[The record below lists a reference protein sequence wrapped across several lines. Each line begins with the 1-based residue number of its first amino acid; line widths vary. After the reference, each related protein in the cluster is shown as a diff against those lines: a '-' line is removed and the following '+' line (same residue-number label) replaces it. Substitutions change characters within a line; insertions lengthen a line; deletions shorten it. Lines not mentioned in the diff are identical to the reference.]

1 MFEKTVDSTSIH
13 LAQVAQEPPSFGLI
27 THAFDERYQSM
38 CDIVM
43 SQFDKEV
50 QRMGQAQLLF
60 FVLLVLECV
69 LAGVFLSLWGATLSF
84 ALTLSS
90 IFLTTFASFVTII
103 YLNTAR
109 THRLIELRDRFL
121 LSCRQYIGY
130 QEGNK
135 SHHLTLAEMA
145 SRLAVDMAD
154 REYSYLSRLCVVEVF
169 RSYVESISA
178 WKHWRDVHNF
188 RRMLLESAIDESLSL
203 VRCDPLNIEVHA
215 SLANAYVLMASLFCD
230 PSRSETFNFD
240 DEHQDRWLPP
250 GRKQPIMEK
259 AFRDFS
265 SRAVEEFQIIS
276 DFAPEDPWVH
286 AQLAYS
292 YHDLKMFPEEIAAYE
307 ALLELCPEDHDARFR
322 LGLLYFQQ
330 GSNAKGLEMYSRL
343 KESCFSKA
351 DVLITFYGK
360 QR

>member
-1 MFEKTVDSTSIH
+1 MSSFGQTLDSAFASE
-13 LAQVAQEPPSFGLI
+13 ASSFGLI

-38 CDIVM
+38 CDIVL
-43 SQFDKEV
+43 SQFDREV
-50 QRMGQAQLLF
+50 QRIWRMQLF
-60 FVLLVLECV
+60 FFILLILECLF
-69 LAGVFLSLWGATLSF
+69 LALFLSFWGATLSF
-84 ALTLSS
+84 ALTLSA
-90 IFLTTFASFVTII
+90 IFLTTFASFVTMI
-103 YLNTAR
+103 YLKTAR

-145 SRLAVDMAD
+145 SRLAVEMGE
-154 REYSYLSRLCVVEVF
+154 REYNYFLKLCPF
-169 RSYVESISA
+169 DTFKIYVESISA
-178 WKHWRDVHNF
+178 WKHWKDVHDF
-188 RRMLLESAIDESLSL
+188 RKLLLESAIDESLSL

-230 PSRSETFNFD
+230 PSHAETWSFD
-240 DEHQDRWLPP
+240 DEKTDRWIPP
-250 GRKQPIMEK
+250 SRKQSGMEK

-276 DFAPEDPWVH
+276 DFAPDDPWVH

-292 YHDLKMFPEEIAAYE
+292 YHDLQMYQEEIAAYE

-330 GSNAKGLEMYSRL
+330 GSNAKGLQMYSLL
-343 KESCFSKA
+343 KEAAFPKA
-351 DVLITFYGK
+351 EMLISFYGR

>member
-1 MFEKTVDSTSIH
+1 MNSSGIDTS
-13 LAQVAQEPPSFGLI
+13 LTLI
-27 THAFDERYQSM
+27 TEAFDERYQSM
-38 CDIVM
+38 CDIVL
-43 SQFDKEV
+43 SQFDREV
-50 QRMGQAQLLF
+50 QRVWRVQLLF
-60 FVLLVLECV
+60 FILLFFEFAV
-69 LAGVFLSLWGATLSF
+69 AGIFLSLWGPTLSF
-84 ALTLSS
+84 ALMLSA
-90 IFLTTFASFVTII
+90 IFLTSFASFITII

-121 LSCRQYIGY
+121 LSCRQYLGY

-135 SHHLTLAEMA
+135 SHHLTLTEMI
-145 SRLAVDMAD
+145 SKLAVEMSD
-154 REYSYLSRLCVVEVF
+154 REYEYFSKFCLMEWMRPSIEVV
-169 RSYVESISA
+169 SA
-178 WKHWRDVHNF
+178 WRHWKDVHDF

-215 SLANAYVLMASLFCD
+215 NLANTYVLMASLFCD
-230 PSRSETFNFD
+230 PTHSETWSF
-240 DEHQDRWLPP
+240 EEQRQDRWIPP
-250 GRKQPIMEK
+250 SRKQPAMEK

-276 DFAPEDPWVH
+276 DFAPDDPWVH

-292 YHDLKMFPEEIAAYE
+292 YHDLKMYQEEIQAYE

-330 GSNAKGLEMYSRL
+330 GSNAKGLEMYSLL
-343 KESCFSKA
+343 KEAGFPKA
-351 DVLITFYGK
+351 DMLISFYGR